1 MSKTTLKEQIEQKL
15 KTYIHRF
22 IRYAGF
28 SHLTPDRR
36 EIIAGTFIY
45 LIDDHDLIPDDVPN
59 IGFLDDLMVFVEAA
73 RHFLSTGTPIS
84 GVCDPQEV
92 MADMQFVQKNSG
104 MMFTNQ
110 QLSIDTIRKIG
121 RKHVDELPA
130 LCEQIKVKYA
140 TLGEFEDENEND

>member
-22 IRYAGF
+22 TRYAGF

-45 LIDDHDLIPDDVPN
+45 LLDDHDLIPDDVPN

-73 RHFLSTGTPIS
+73 KHFIGVGTPIS
-84 GVCDPQEV
+84 GVCAPHEV
-92 MADMQFVQKNSG
+92 MADMQFVQRNSG
-104 MMFTNQ
+104 MMFTNLN
-110 QLSIDTIRKIG
+110 LSIDTIRKIG
-121 RKHVDELPA
+121 RKHVDKLPEL
-130 LCEQIKVKYA
+130 CKQIKVKYA
-140 TLGEFEDENEND
+140 TLGEFENEES

>member
-1 MSKTTLKEQIEQKL
+1 MSKTALKDQIEQKL

-73 RHFLSTGTPIS
+73 KHFLSTGIPIA

-92 MADMQFVQKNSG
+92 MADSQFVQKNSG

-110 QLSIDTIRKIG
+110 HLSIDTIRNMG

-130 LCEQIKVKYA
+130 LCKQIKVKYA
-140 TLGEFEDENEND
+140 TLGEFENEED